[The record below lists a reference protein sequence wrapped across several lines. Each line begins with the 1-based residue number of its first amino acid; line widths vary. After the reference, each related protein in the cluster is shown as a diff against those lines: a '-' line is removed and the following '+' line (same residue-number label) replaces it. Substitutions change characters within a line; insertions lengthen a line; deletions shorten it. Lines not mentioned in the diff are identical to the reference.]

1 MIKIKRKIYLDKII
15 RVMKNEYPLFK
26 NLKDYGFY
34 NELSEDELN
43 YIFSNIFKQS
53 VRVVE
58 YIIYNDDG
66 KRIYYE
72 EPNGYWVKWDFD
84 ENGNMI
90 YYEFSDGFWIKS
102 KYDDYHNEIYFENS
116 EGYWTKYEYDNN
128 HNEIYYENSD
138 GEIMDNR

>member
-1 MIKIKRKIYLDKII
+1 MYKIKRKIYLDKII
-15 RVMKNEYPLFK
+15 RVMKNGYPLFH

-43 YIFSNIFKQS
+43 YIFSNIFQQS

-58 YIIYNDDG
+58 YIIYNENGNQIYIEYSDG
-66 KRIYYE
+66 KWTKREY
-72 EPNGYWVKWDFD
+72 D
-84 ENGNMI
+84 ENGNQI

-102 KYDDYHNEIYFENS
+102 KYDDNNNEIYFENS
-116 EGYWTKYEYDNN
+116 DGYWNKYEYDDNGK
-128 HNEIYYENSD
+128 EIYIETSE